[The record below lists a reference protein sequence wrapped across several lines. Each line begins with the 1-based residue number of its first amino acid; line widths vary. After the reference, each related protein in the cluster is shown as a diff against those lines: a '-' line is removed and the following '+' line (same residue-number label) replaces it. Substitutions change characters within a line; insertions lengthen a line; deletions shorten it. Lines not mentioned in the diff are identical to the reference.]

1 MRNKYNHCI
10 YSFDEQGEISSTQL
24 MRLVEGDKD
33 IRYGKVE
40 QLDAREL
47 ERLEA
52 AIQEITEISK
62 SLWTFIRSRPN
73 FDERSI

>member
-1 MRNKYNHCI
+1 
-10 YSFDEQGEISSTQL
+10 

-62 SLWTFIRSRPN
+62 SLWAFIRSRPN